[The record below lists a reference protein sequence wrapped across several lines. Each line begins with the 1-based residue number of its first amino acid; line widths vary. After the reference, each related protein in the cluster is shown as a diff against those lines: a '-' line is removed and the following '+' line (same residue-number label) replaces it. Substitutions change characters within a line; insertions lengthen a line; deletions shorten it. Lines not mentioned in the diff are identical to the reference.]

1 MHSNLDSVA
10 EEIQQYLETEHF
22 IVFRA
27 MSRAMDEGNY
37 VYWDVNKQPDFR
49 RFLECALQL
58 GVRLVHFHSRE
69 FRQQHREDALEIL
82 EETDLTREEKR
93 DLQRRIKEL
102 AIYEGFTCTIEL
114 TFDFEGRVYV
124 FELQTDWF
132 EEWQDILDELQVSGP
147 EMGEDEGGYG
157 GFYSNN

>member
-10 EEIQQYLETEHF
+10 EEIQQYLESEHF
-22 IVFRA
+22 IVFRGL
-27 MSRAMDEGNY
+27 SRTARDANY

-69 FRQQHREDALEIL
+69 FRRQHREDALEIV
-82 EETDLTREEKR
+82 EDSDLAREEKR

-132 EEWQDILDELQVSGP
+132 EEWQDILDELQVSDP
-147 EMGEDEGGYG
+147 EMGEDESGYG